1 MNRIQ
6 GNGSRLFT
14 RIESLNLTR
23 VSKQFNG
30 QYAVRDLS
38 LAVDGGELITLIG
51 GSGSGKTTTLRMIN
65 RLIDPDAGNIRINGT
80 PVSSL
85 DPIALRRS
93 IGYVIQQ
100 IGLFPHM
107 SVAENITIPLRLA
120 GWTSDDIKTRIDELL
135 TLVSLPPDQ
144 FRKRRP
150 SELSGGQQQRVGLA
164 RALAADPPL
173 LLMDEPFG
181 ALDPLLRRQLQEEF
195 IRIKTGLGKTILFVT
210 HDIDEAFLL
219 GDRVA
224 VLHEGRL
231 HAIGTPAEL
240 LLAAYRDPYLSLLTG
255 GDRICRI
262 RSAPVGMLALKT
274 GTFLCT
280 SAQSDLHQIR
290 EAILTGEYRVALLSG
305 SGDES
310 YALLP
315 GENRT
320 CDPLTR
326 SPVLRFSPETT
337 IQEALS
343 RFARTP
349 ARVAIIGEAEPK
361 EIILLEDLIMFLSG
375 VRNA

>member
-1 MNRIQ
+1 MKRTQ
-6 GNGSRLFT
+6 GNGSRMFT
-14 RIESLNLTR
+14 RIESLNFIG

-30 QYAVRDLS
+30 VYAVRDLS
-38 LAVDGGELITLIG
+38 LAVNGGELIALIG

-65 RLIDPDAGNIRINGT
+65 RLIDPDAGNIRINDT

-120 GWTSDDIKTRIDELL
+120 EWTPDDITTRINELL

-144 FRKRRP
+144 FRNRRP

-195 IRIKTGLGKTILFVT
+195 IRIKDDLGKTILFVT

-231 HAIGTPAEL
+231 HALGTPPEL
-240 LLAAYRDPYLSLLTG
+240 LLAAQRDPYLSLLTG

-262 RSAPVGMLALKT
+262 RSAPVSILALKT
-274 GTFLCT
+274 GTFLF
-280 SAQSDLHQIR
+280 SNGQPELPQIG
-290 EAILTGEYRVALLSG
+290 EAIQSGEYRGALLSG
-305 SGDES
+305 SGDEY

-315 GENRT
+315 GDNHV

-349 ARVAIIGEAEPK
+349 ARVAIIGEAESIK
-361 EIILLEDLIMFLSG
+361 IILLEDLILFLSG
-375 VRNA
+375 DRKV

>member
-1 MNRIQ
+1 MKRTQ
-6 GNGSRLFT
+6 GYGSRLFN

-23 VSKQFNG
+23 VSKQFKG
-30 QYAVRDLS
+30 IYAVRDLS
-38 LAVDGGELITLIG
+38 LSVEGGELITLIG

-65 RLIDPDAGNIRINGT
+65 RLIDPDFGEILINDT
-80 PVSSL
+80 PVSSF

-120 GWTSDDIKTRIDELL
+120 EWKSEDIKTRIDELL
-135 TLVSLPPDQ
+135 TLVSLPPDL
-144 FRKRRP
+144 FRNRRP
-150 SELSGGQQQRVGLA
+150 AELSGGQQQRVGLA

-219 GDRVA
+219 GDRIA

-240 LLAAYRDPYLSLLTG
+240 LIAAHGDPYLSLLTG
-255 GDRICRI
+255 GDRLCRI
-262 RSAPVGMLALKT
+262 RSAPVSMLALKS
-274 GTFLCT
+274 GTFLI
-280 SAQSDLHQIR
+280 SPEQPNIHQIGESIHAGEIR
-290 EAILTGEYRVALLSG
+290 GAIISG
-305 SGDES
+305 SEHD
-310 YALLP
+310 YNALLP
-315 GENRT
+315 GDNRA
-320 CDPLTR
+320 CDTLTR
-326 SPVLRFSPETT
+326 STVLMFSPETT

-349 ARVAIIGEAEPK
+349 ARVAIIGEADSRQ
-361 EIILLEDLIMFLSG
+361 IILLEDLIMFLSG
-375 VRNA
+375 A

>member
-1 MNRIQ
+1 MKRNQ
-6 GNGSRLFT
+6 GNSSRLFN

-30 QYAVRDLS
+30 VYAVRDLS
-38 LAVDGGELITLIG
+38 IAVNGGELIALIG

-65 RLIDPDAGNIRINGT
+65 RLIDPDLGEILINDT

-120 GWTSDDIKTRIDELL
+120 EWTPADIATRIDKLL

-144 FRKRRP
+144 FRNRRP

-195 IRIKTGLGKTILFVT
+195 IRIKTSLGKTILFVT

-219 GDRVA
+219 GDRIA
-224 VLHEGRL
+224 VLYEGRL
-231 HAIGTPAEL
+231 HAIGTPAEI
-240 LLAAYRDPYLSLLTG
+240 LLAAHGDSYLSLLTG
-255 GDRICRI
+255 GDRLCRI
-262 RSAPVGMLALKT
+262 RSAPVSMLALKT
-274 GTFLCT
+274 GTFLI
-280 SAQSDLHQIR
+280 SPGQKDLNQIG
-290 EAILTGEYRVALLSG
+290 EAIQAGEIRGALISG
-305 SGDES
+305 SEHE
-310 YALLP
+310 YHALLP
-315 GENRT
+315 GEFRKT
-320 CDPLTR
+320 DPITR
-326 SPVLRFSPETT
+326 SQVIRLSPETT

-343 RFARTP
+343 RFAQAP
-349 ARVAIIGEAEPK
+349 ARVAIIGEAEYRQ
-361 EIILLEDLIMFLSG
+361 IILLEDLIMFLSG
-375 VRNA
+375 AMST

>member
-1 MNRIQ
+1 MNQNQ
-6 GNGSRLFT
+6 GYGSRLFT

-23 VSKQFNG
+23 VSKQFQG
-30 QYAVRDLS
+30 IPAVRDLS
-38 LAVDGGELITLIG
+38 LAVNGGELIALIG

-65 RLIDPDAGNIRINGT
+65 RLIEPDFGVIQINDT
-80 PVSSL
+80 LVSTL

-120 GWTSDDIKTRIDELL
+120 EWTPVDIKTRIDELL

-144 FRKRRP
+144 FRSRRP

-195 IRIKTGLGKTILFVT
+195 IRIKAGLGKTILFVT

-224 VLHEGRL
+224 VLHEGSL

-240 LLAAYRDPYLSLLTG
+240 LLAAHHDPYLSYLTG
-255 GDRICRI
+255 GDRLCRI
-262 RSAPVGMLALKT
+262 RSSPVSMLALKP
-274 GTFLCT
+274 GTVLFF
-280 SAQSDLHQIR
+280 AEQSDLGQIDT
-290 EAILTGEYRVALLSG
+290 AIQTGEFRVALIQG
-305 SGDES
+305 SEEEFH
-310 YALLP
+310 ALLP
-315 GENRT
+315 GENRAV
-320 CDPLTR
+320 DIPTR
-326 SPVLRFSPETT
+326 SPVLWFSPDTT

-343 RFARTP
+343 LFAQSP
-349 ARVAIIGEAEPK
+349 ARVAIIKEGESRQ
-361 EIILLEDLIMFLSG
+361 IILLEDLIMFLSG
-375 VRNA
+375 ARAA